1 MTKSEDQSA
10 APLIPAKLKE
20 KPQLWFESIQRDT
33 EINDFLRLAD
43 EHLGIIGFTEH
54 GLRHANR
61 VATFAGL
68 VLEQLGHDPVEC
80 DLARIA
86 GYIHD
91 IGNFICRTN
100 HGQTG
105 ATLLFPVLRRYP
117 FTDRQLGVILSA
129 VGNHE
134 EQYGQVYNNVCAA
147 VVIADKSDVHR
158 SRVRHWEQGGND
170 IHDSVNYAVTKCG
183 LHIEATGKEVHL
195 ELAVDAEIASVMDYF
210 KIFMSRMEMC
220 RNAAVFLGCRFRLS
234 INDTVLS

>member
-1 MTKSEDQSA
+1 MKQAKDTERVADP
-10 APLIPAKLKE
+10 PLGESSFRP
-20 KPQLWFESIQRDT
+20 WFPEIQRDT
-33 EINDFLRLAD
+33 EINDFLRLSN
-43 EHLGIIGFTEH
+43 EHLGVIGFTEH

-61 VATFAGL
+61 VATFAGM
-68 VLEQLGHDPVEC
+68 VLEKLGHSEEAC

-86 GYIHD
+86 GYTHD

-105 ATLLFPVLRRYP
+105 ATLLYPVLRRYP

-134 EQYGQVYNNVCAA
+134 EQYGQVYNEVCAA

-158 SRVRHWEQGGND
+158 MRVRHWDGGGND
-170 IHDSVNYAVTKCG
+170 IHDKVNYAVTKCG
-183 LHIEATGKEVHL
+183 LNVDPAKREVRL
-195 ELAVDAEIASVMDYF
+195 DLTVDSEIASVMDYF
-210 KIFMSRMEMC
+210 QIFLSRMEMC
-220 RNAAVFLGCRFRLS
+220 RNASEFLGCRFRIE